1 MDAKTTIA
9 KVSGLIKSNQFDEAI
24 PLLQELL
31 KTDTKNEL
39 AMGLLASV
47 YAEIQMND
55 KAIAL
60 YQKMLTIN
68 PNNPLAR
75 FQLGMIH
82 FSNNQFD
89 EAIDIWLASLTDEKN
104 FMLHYYAGLAYL
116 EKQQPGNARPM
127 FEKAKQYMPTNHALY
142 PNLMGLLA
150 DKQNIH

>member
-9 KVSGLIKSNQFDEAI
+9 KVSGLIKSNNFDEAI

-55 KAIAL
+55 KAIGL
-60 YQKMLTIN
+60 YQKMLSIN

-82 FSNNQFD
+82 YTNKHFD
-89 EAIDIWLASLTDEKN
+89 EAIEIWLASLTDEKN
-104 FMLHYYAGLAYL
+104 FMLHYYTGLAYL
-116 EKQQPGNARPM
+116 QKQQPENAKPM
-127 FEKAKQYMPTNHALY
+127 LEKAKQYMPNNHALY
-142 PNLMGLLA
+142 NSLIDLLT